1 MTSPKKDPEARR
13 VVAIIQA
20 RMSSRRLPG
29 KVLLPLAGKPVLW
42 HVVNRTQRIRGV
54 DEVVVATSTDS
65 ADDSIEGW
73 CFNNRVNCFRGPLD
87 DVLSR
92 YVKCAQKFHADVVVR
107 ITADCPVIDPEV
119 SSEVLATF
127 LDRRPALAALSG
139 GFPDGLDTQV
149 FDVMALVDAS
159 ERAFLVSDREHVG
172 PFIERNREDYD
183 VIEVELFS
191 GLQHIRLTLD
201 ESDDYEL
208 LSKVFEYFPSVDFNV
223 SEALEMLSN
232 SPEILA
238 INSSVPRNQGYQQS
252 TKRDLLGS

>member
-1 MTSPKKDPEARR
+1 MIRPKKDSEVPR

-42 HVVNRTQRIRGV
+42 HVVNRTRQIRPV

-65 ADDSIEGW
+65 ADDLIESW
-73 CFNNRVNCFRGPLD
+73 CLNNGVNCFRGPLD

-92 YVKCAQKFHADVVVR
+92 YVACAKKYHADVVVR
-107 ITADCPVIDPEV
+107 ITADCPVIDPDA
-119 SSEVLATF
+119 SSEVLAKF

-139 GFPDGLDTQV
+139 DFPDGLDTQV
-149 FDVMALVDAS
+149 FDVMALVEAS

-172 PFIERNREDYD
+172 SFIERNREDYD
-183 VIEVELFS
+183 VLEVKLFS

-208 LSKVFEYFPSVDFNV
+208 LSIVFEYFPSPDFNV
-223 SEALEMLSN
+223 SEVLEMLSN
-232 SPEILA
+232 SPELLT
-238 INSSVPRNQGYQQS
+238 INSSVPRNQGYQES
-252 TKRDLLGS
+252 IKRDLFGS